1 MPADP
6 FHAFGPAHIAIGAAI
21 PLVAVALAFAI
32 REFPSRAAFVR
43 LSLAWVLAIDALS
56 WYAVSFTRG
65 DVRPPHGLPLDL
77 CDAVVWVTVYAL
89 VKGRPWA
96 LETAYYLGL
105 AGSGM
110 ALLTPDLGS
119 NASTWDVAQFFIAH
133 GLVIVAVLLLV
144 LTRVVHPRP
153 GAWWRAFLTA
163 NAYAAFVAAFDAIF
177 GTNYMY
183 LREKP
188 QAGTLLD
195 LLGPWPLYILAAEPV
210 ALTLLV
216 ALDLP
221 FRGGRRR
228 WGSGLRGARG

>member
-1 MPADP
+1 MSRSAPPAARDRCP
-6 FHAFGPAHIAIGAAI
+6 LTLFHAFGPAHIAIGAAI

-32 REFPSRAAFVR
+32 REFPSRAPFVR

-65 DVRPPHGLPLDL
+65 DVRPPHGLPLNL

-89 VKGRPWA
+89 VKERPWA

-177 GTNYMY
+177 ERPSTC
-183 LREKP
+183 RKP
-188 QAGTLLD
+188 QAGTLLICSGR
-195 LLGPWPLYILAAEPV
+195 GPS
-210 ALTLLV
+210 TSS
-216 ALDLP
+216 
-221 FRGGRRR
+221 RRSR
-228 WGSGLRGARG
+228 SRSPCSSR